1 MKQTLLLFTKI
12 FVKIKYIEIKKNST
26 TFKSSIILNI
36 IKKTYTIVFPT
47 NYLINKKDCLSEIF
61 SILIM
66 VILYSFI
73 LYFITDYSFTYI
85 EFSSMYFFVMIF
97 LVVYL
102 FYRGIKCIY
111 RYRGYIFFVITEKEY
126 NNFIVDFI
134 IIVVTNFMCSMYVSL
149 NHNDLMSNIN
159 SVYITDFLPAIISFT
174 IFIIYLKLHRIF
186 KNLFLI
192 PINKDNCFVSNMG
205 KVVLIMLSSFII
217 SLSNLVYLVVIMQ
230 IFH

>member
-66 VILYSFI
+66 VILCSFI

-85 EFSSMYFFVMIF
+85 EFSSIYFF
-97 LVVYL
+97 
-102 FYRGIKCIY
+102 C
-111 RYRGYIFFVITEKEY
+111 
-126 NNFIVDFI
+126 N
-134 IIVVTNFMCSMYVSL
+134 
-149 NHNDLMSNIN
+149 
-159 SVYITDFLPAIISFT
+159 DFLSS
-174 IFIIYLKLHRIF
+174 L
-186 KNLFLI
+186 
-192 PINKDNCFVSNMG
+192 PILQRN
-205 KVVLIMLSSFII
+205 
-217 SLSNLVYLVVIMQ
+217 
-230 IFH
+230 